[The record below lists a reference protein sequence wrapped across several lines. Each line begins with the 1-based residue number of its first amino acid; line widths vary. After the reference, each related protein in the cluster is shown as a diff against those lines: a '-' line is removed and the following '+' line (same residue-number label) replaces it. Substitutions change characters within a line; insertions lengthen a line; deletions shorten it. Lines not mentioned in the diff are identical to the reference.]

1 MLGADVGLFV
11 NTRLRVVLA
20 LACRRTLDSPT

>member
-11 NTRLRVVLA
+11 SIRLRVVLA
-20 LACRRTLDSPT
+20 LACRQSLDPPT